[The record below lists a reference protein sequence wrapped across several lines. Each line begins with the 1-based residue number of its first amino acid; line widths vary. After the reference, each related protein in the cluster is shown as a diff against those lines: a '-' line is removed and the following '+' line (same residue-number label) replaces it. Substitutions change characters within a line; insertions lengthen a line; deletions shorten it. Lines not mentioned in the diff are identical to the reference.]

1 MRAKRVQ
8 MRRPLQ
14 LLLLLRV
21 ELRVQMLPEQA
32 LEVPK
37 LLLCLLLLQR
47 YSRGLWALKPL
58 ILRHHFS
65 WHTRS
70 TARRGSL
77 LWFWESCLRLVG
89 LLHVLRYP
97 EQDVSSAHG
106 VEQSGR
112 FSGGG
117 AGGTRR
123 WR

>member
-1 MRAKRVQ
+1 

-21 ELRVQMLPEQA
+21 KLRVQMLSEQA

-37 LLLCLLLLQR
+37 RIAKLLLYLLLLQR

-58 ILRHHFS
+58 ILRLHFS

-77 LWFWESCLRLVG
+77 L
-89 LLHVLRYP
+89 
-97 EQDVSSAHG
+97 
-106 VEQSGR
+106 
-112 FSGGG
+112 
-117 AGGTRR
+117 
-123 WR
+123 